1 MLSPYFDRTL
11 GRKSEDITGYFTGF
25 PIGRC
30 RRNRLLKDLN
40 RKTLPCDSLYVS
52 IHIYIYTLYSPSAN
66 FDIWCV
72 LVWLCVSTSWI
83 IWMFKLFISL
93 HPILIHILSP
103 IKINKHPQTSRDLKP
118 RERSRTL
125 QLDTCTIHCNFQ
137 WTKTVSL
144 VWQTQSSVPK
154 NGFKLIICSSTC
166 CKYHSFKSGH
176 VVFSASSA
184 HKMHFF
190 ENRWSV

>member
-1 MLSPYFDRTL
+1 MLSSYFDRTL
-11 GRKSEDITGYFTGF
+11 GRKSEDITGSFTGF

-52 IHIYIYTLYSPSAN
+52 IHISIHCIHQAPTLT
-66 FDIWCV
+66 WCV
-72 LVWLCVSTSWI
+72 LAWLCVSTSWI
-83 IWMFKLFISL
+83 IWMLKLSISL

-103 IKINKHPQTSRDLKP
+103 IKNNKHPQTSRDLKP
-118 RERSRTL
+118 REHFRTL

-137 WTKTVSL
+137 WTINVSH
-144 VWQTQSSVPK
+144 VWQSQSSVPK

-176 VVFSASSA
+176 LVFSASSA

-190 ENRWSV
+190 EDRWSV